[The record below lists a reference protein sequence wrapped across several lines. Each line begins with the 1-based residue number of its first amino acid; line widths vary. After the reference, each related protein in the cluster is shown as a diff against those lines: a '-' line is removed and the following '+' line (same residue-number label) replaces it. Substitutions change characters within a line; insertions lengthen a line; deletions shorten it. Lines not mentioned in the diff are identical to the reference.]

1 MTSRRAIASRIT
13 LAVALA
19 LGALVTSGCGVD
31 YDRTDITG
39 VKASPLGG
47 SITTSRIEIPVG
59 MIVKA
64 HIVSYDDDRKEMDN
78 DLSVK
83 DPSVADVSAVI
94 SDRDYAFYGLRTG
107 ATEVEI
113 RADGKRVLI
122 ITVVVTDQAPL
133 P

>member
-1 MTSRRAIASRIT
+1 MKALLSR
-13 LAVALA
+13 VALVGGLG
-19 LGALVTSGCGVD
+19 LGALVTSGCGAD
-31 YDRTDITG
+31 YDRTDITA

-59 MIVKA
+59 MILKA

-78 DLSVK
+78 DLTVK
-83 DPSVADVSAVI
+83 DPSVADVSAVV
-94 SDRDYAFYGLRTG
+94 SDRDYAFYGLRSG

-122 ITVVVTDQAPL
+122 ITVVVTEQPPL

>member
-1 MTSRRAIASRIT
+1 MISLVSR
-13 LAVALA
+13 VALLA
-19 LGALVTSGCGVD
+19 GLAFGAVSILGCGVD
-31 YDRTDITG
+31 YDRTDITA

-47 SITTSRIEIPVG
+47 SITTARIELPVG
-59 MIVKA
+59 MILKA

-78 DLSVK
+78 DLYMK
-83 DPSVADVSAVI
+83 DPSIADVTGVV

-113 RADGKRVLI
+113 RADGKLVLI
-122 ITVVVTDQAPL
+122 ITVVVTDQPVL